1 MATTTVVTCDMHG
14 DGTTQAE
21 ETVTFGAQGR
31 QYELDL
37 CAAHL
42 AEFSG
47 TLNRYI
53 EAGAREVARGGRG
66 GVARRARPGG
76 RSRQD
81 LSSVR
86 EWARNAGYE
95 ISTRGRIPAEI
106 LQAYGDKGRTTSG
119 RRKR

>member
-21 ETVTFGAQGR
+21 ETVTFAAQGR

-37 CAAHL
+37 CPQHL

-53 EAGAREVARGGRG
+53 EAGAREVPRARGGR
-66 GVARRARPGG
+66 RPRPGG

-81 LSSVR
+81 LSAVR
-86 EWARNAGYE
+86 EWARGAGYA

-106 LQAYGDKGRTTSG
+106 LQAYEERSRSGG
-119 RRKR
+119 RRSKK